1 MAAEPWSAGSAS
13 KTLSVRV
20 RTRVQTPSVHIK
32 LGMEVHTYNL
42 SSPMA
47 RQEVESGGLT
57 KLVGQRPW
65 CIEQRTITERDP
77 VSNKG
82 RDKD

>member
-1 MAAEPWSAGSAS
+1 MAAELWRAGSAS
-13 KTLSVRV
+13 KMLSVRV
-20 RTRVQTPSVHIK
+20 RIRVQIPRVHIT

-47 RQEVESGGLT
+47 RQEVESGGPP
-57 KLVGQRPW
+57 KLVGQKPW
-65 CIEQRTITERDP
+65 CIEQRTVAERDP

-82 RDKD
+82 GDKD